1 MAYIKTQFDSWSFT
15 RFSDYDRCPAFA
27 KYKHLEKRDQG
38 PKNPAMQRGAD
49 VADNTDAWFKGT
61 RKTMPTELKP
71 LAATYR
77 ALKKDK
83 TVQAEANW
91 GFTKS
96 WEPCSTTDWNR
107 CWLRVKVDILTLTG
121 LDKQGLNASE
131 LNLYDSKTGKFSE
144 YAVAGYE
151 MQLNLY
157 AAAGTVVFPTAQKIN
172 TQLLFSDL
180 GVKHP
185 ADKPKVYTRAEAQAE
200 IKQWEKRVKPMF
212 SDKRFAPKPGNHCR
226 WCPFSKNYS
235 YVDAATGQRVSRPGP
250 CKF

>member
-1 MAYIKTQFDSWSFT
+1 MPYTQSQFTSWSFT
-15 RFSDYDRCPAFA
+15 RYSDYDRCPAFA
-27 KYKHLEKRDQG
+27 KYKHLLKMDQG

-49 VADNTDAWFKGT
+49 IAEESDKWFKGQ
-61 RKTMPTELKP
+61 RRTMPKELTP
-71 LAATYR
+71 LASTYR

-91 GFTKS
+91 GFTRQ
-96 WEPCSTTDWNR
+96 WEPCRPTDWDR
-107 CWLRVKVDILTLTG
+107 CWLRAKVDILTH
-121 LDKQGLNASE
+121 DKRISI

-151 MQLNLY
+151 LQLNLY
-157 AAAGTVVFPTAQKIN
+157 AAVGTIMFPTAQTIN

-185 ADKPKVYTRAEAQAE
+185 ADAPKAYTRAEAQKE
-200 IKQWEKRVKPMF
+200 IKEWEKRTRAMF
-212 SDKRFAPKPGNHCR
+212 NDKKFLPKPGAHCR

-235 YVDAATGQRVSRPGP
+235 YVDAATGQRVARPGP
-250 CKF
+250 CKY

>member
-1 MAYIKTQFDSWSFT
+1 MAWIKDKFDSWSFT
-15 RFSDYDRCPAFA
+15 RYSDYDRCPAFA
-27 KYKHLEKRDQG
+27 KYKHLMKLDQG

-49 VADNTDAWFKGT
+49 VADHTDAWFKGK
-61 RKTMPTELKP
+61 RRAMPAELKP
-71 LAATYR
+71 LAPLYR

-91 GFTKS
+91 GFTRE
-96 WEPCSTTDWNR
+96 WEPCAPTDWNR
-107 CWLRVKVDILTLTG
+107 CWLRVKVDILTTANG
-121 LDKQGLNASE
+121 AKV
-131 LNLYDSKTGKFSE
+131 LNLYDSKTGKFSD

-157 AAAGTVVFPTAQKIN
+157 AAAGTVVFPTAQTIN

-180 GVKHP
+180 GRVHP
-185 ADKPKVYTRAEAQAE
+185 QQGPKVYTRNEAQAE
-200 IKQWEKRVKPMF
+200 IKAWEKRVKPMF
-212 SDKRFAPKPGNHCR
+212 NDKRFAPKPGNHCR

-235 YVDAATGQRVSRPGP
+235 YVDATTGKRVARPGP